1 MQIDFFNSTNLSLF
15 WSYVKMLLEGVAPGV
30 MIAFAVVCVG
40 FLLGIIVKA
49 WKQSS
54 REEEERDYDYREY

>member
-49 WKQSS
+49 WNQSAK
-54 REEEERDYDYREY
+54 EEEERDYDYREY